1 MFTQRWP
8 IAELGDCNSQL
19 WMVYLGCVPV
29 IMAIVSVGQY
39 LETRHRRAIVESASH
54 GGDVS
59 ADDASIVNET
69 LLSAFFRQCFSGSQ
83 LYDRIPVRPG
93 FHRGPRWAA
102 QNCSCVCENPKEG

>member
-1 MFTQRWP
+1 
-8 IAELGDCNSQL
+8 
-19 WMVYLGCVPV
+19 
-29 IMAIVSVGQY
+29 MAIVSVGQY